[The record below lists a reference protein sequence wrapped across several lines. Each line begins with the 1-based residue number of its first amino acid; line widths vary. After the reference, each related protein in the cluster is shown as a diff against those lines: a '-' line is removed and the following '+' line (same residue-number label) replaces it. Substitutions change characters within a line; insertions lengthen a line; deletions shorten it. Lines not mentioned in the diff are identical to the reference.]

1 MFKKKTKTFNKQKK
15 AEPDVKRQNVPWHLL
30 HLEIIFIRSG
40 ALCDIMSAPSRKDST
55 FSMITSRVEVS
66 LVQCLLGYHPPFSS
80 REHFWFVWSQKG
92 NTSFSTLSSVWFTAK
107 TDEGIFTVSY
117 SLWLD
122 LMFHLKLYLFTFH
135 TLENS

>member
-1 MFKKKTKTFNKQKK
+1 MLKKKTFNKQKK

-40 ALCDIMSAPSRKDST
+40 ALCDIMSATSRKDPT
-55 FSMITSRVEVS
+55 FSMITSRAEVS
-66 LVQCLLGYHPPFSS
+66 LVWCLLGFHPPFSS
-80 REHFWFVWSQKG
+80 QGHFWFVWSQKG

-107 TDEGIFTVSY
+107 TAEGIFTVSY

-122 LMFHLKLYLFTFH
+122 LMFHLKPYLFTFH
-135 TLENS
+135 IL